1 MNGVVSLRCTEI
13 PPSGRDQNRQDVPQ
27 TLEAFRSVSA
37 YVLLGDPGSGK
48 TTAFKAECAAL
59 GEEAC
64 FVTARNFLA
73 LGLESHPEWRDKT
86 LFIDGLDEV
95 RAESRNLSQSFENV
109 RGRLDVLGKPNFR
122 ISCRVADWLGSN
134 DRTHLEIVSPDSQ
147 VKVLCLN
154 PLSESAIV
162 EILNRRLGKV
172 RAREFVATARERG
185 VDGLLANPQSLT
197 LLATVVD
204 RDRGWPSSRLE
215 TFESA
220 CQQLVREHNE
230 EHRIA
235 RREWEAPPKLMKE
248 AGRMCAL
255 QLISGAAGYTSNSDG
270 GDRDYPSLD
279 QFDGSELQQS
289 ILATKVYTAESD
301 NRFAPVHRHIAE
313 FLGGRY
319 LAQLVEGGLPAS
331 RVISLI
337 AGEDGFVV
345 TEMRGLSAWF
355 AAHSATARA
364 QLIEIDPI
372 GVGLYGDIR
381 NFSLSERRS
390 LLNALSREGTRLDSV
405 WRTAAVFSALVM
417 PDMEPELK
425 RILTSRNRDPDHQ
438 IFTDF
443 VARILSQN
451 VTSPDVSG
459 MLLTIV
465 RDSERWPRVR
475 TAALDAFIG
484 FHNSEAKTSKL
495 KALLAAIQ
503 AGNVIDPDSE
513 LLGTLLAK
521 LYPHDLP
528 PSAVWDYLSEEGAPD
543 LIGRCFV
550 FWDRDLLEKS
560 SDEEVAEL
568 LDNLEKR
575 ILGLRPALT
584 ARHLDGLPS
593 KLLAFGLESHG
604 DALGK
609 KRLYN
614 WLTVGTSWTPDLR
627 DRWYGEGSLRRI
639 RSWLERRPEVQKAV
653 ILEGLYRCP
662 DSDEF
667 RWHAF
672 EVQERLYGSNLPSDF
687 GTSCL
692 NAAVANVHGRP
703 RVAEHL
709 LELACLAYRQQVGN
723 EGLSFELLTEHAQ
736 KNSLLNASLSR
747 LLSPQPIQPSHAEP
761 DSRTLQYAEEERK
774 QREQWRD
781 QVRSHE
787 LALRQNQA
795 TPELLFQL
803 AKHYFGVAFDRDGP
817 KAIEK
822 WLLGDRDLTDS
833 VLEGLRGA
841 IDRLDIPDVKEIL
854 RLHKDS
860 LMHLLAMPFLAG
872 LAELER
878 TDQVDSAQW
887 HEDQIRKAVAFYF
900 CTPHAGY
907 VPEWY
912 RGLLEARAYLVADVQ
927 VKFAI
932 LELRRNS
939 ESVYNLWNLA
949 HDPGHAEVA
958 RLASLALL
966 RAFPNRCTLKQIK
979 SLDYLLWAALQHA
992 DAGSFRSLIDQ
1003 KLSWRTM
1010 NVAQRVRWLAVAAV
1024 VSPGEYEG
1032 RLKDFVEG
1040 HKRRSQFLAEFFSP
1054 ADRVRFSFSDLGS
1067 CFLKLL
1073 IRLIGGYF
1081 GPDEREAGSGW
1092 VTPAMKSSGLV
1103 RNLIQQ
1109 LANIATKS
1117 AGVALAELVSDEA
1130 LVSWHGV
1137 LSHMQHTQDVNR
1149 RDAGFSHPEIAQV
1162 CRTLNND
1169 GPANANDL
1177 AALLMDRLHEIDEQ
1191 IRTGNSD
1198 DWRPYWNEDSYG
1210 RPKSP
1215 KHENSCRDA
1224 ILLYLRSTLPSEVD
1238 AQPEGQY
1245 ANDWRA
1251 DIRVSCRDFQVPIE
1265 IKKNEHRDL
1274 WTACKDQLIDQYTID
1289 PATDGFGI
1297 YLVFWFG
1304 KDCTQAPSFGSPPS
1318 DPQELKNQLRATL
1331 SDGESRKISV
1341 CVIDLSRDL
1350 SRPERE

>member
-13 PPSGRDQNRQDVPQ
+13 PPSGGGPNRDNIPQ
-27 TLEAFRSVSA
+27 TLEVFRSVSA

-64 FVTARNFLA
+64 LVTARNFIA
-73 LGLESHPEWRDKT
+73 LDLKSHPEWRDKT

-95 RAESRNLSQSFENV
+95 RAESRNLSQPFDKV
-109 RGRLDVLGKPNFR
+109 RRRLDALGKPNFR
-122 ISCRVADWLGSN
+122 ISCRVADWLGNN
-134 DRTHLEIVSPDSQ
+134 DRMHLEIVSPDSQ
-147 VKVLCLN
+147 VKVLYLN
-154 PLSESAIV
+154 PLSESDII
-162 EILNRRLGKV
+162 EILNCRLGED
-172 RAREFVATARERG
+172 RAPDFVATARERG

-197 LLATVVD
+197 MLATVVD
-204 RDRGWPSSRLE
+204 RDSGWPSSRLE

-230 EHRIA
+230 EHRNA
-235 RREWEAPPKLMKE
+235 QWESPPKLIGE

-255 QLISGAAGYTSNSDG
+255 QLISGAAGYTSNPDG
-270 GDRDYPSLD
+270 EDRDYPSLD
-279 QFDGSELQQS
+279 QLDGSELQRS
-289 ILATKVYTAESD
+289 ILATKVYNADSD
-301 NRFAPVHRHIAE
+301 NRFAPIHRHIAE

-319 LAQLVEGGLPAS
+319 LAQLVEAGLPAS

-355 AAHSATARA
+355 AAHSTTARA
-364 QLIEIDPI
+364 HLIEIDPI

-390 LLNALSREGTRLDSV
+390 LLTALSREGTRLDSA
-405 WRTAAVFSALVM
+405 WRTAAVFGPLVT

-425 RILTSRNRDPDHQ
+425 RILTNSNRDPDHQ
-438 IFTDF
+438 ILTDF

-451 VTSPDVSG
+451 VTSPDLSG
-459 MLLTIV
+459 ILLRIV

-484 FHNSEAKTSKL
+484 SHKSEDKTSKL
-495 KALLAAIQ
+495 KALLADIQ
-503 AGNVIDPDSE
+503 AGNVVDPDSE
-513 LLGTLLAK
+513 LLGRLLAK

-543 LIGRCFV
+543 LIGRCLV

-568 LDNLEKR
+568 LDHLEKR
-575 ILGLRPALT
+575 ILGLWPALE

-593 KLLAFGLESHG
+593 KLLASGLESHG

-609 KRLYN
+609 ERLYN
-614 WLTVGTSWTPDLR
+614 WLSVGTSSTLDRR
-627 DRWYGEGSLRRI
+627 DRWYGEESLRRI
-639 RSWLERRPEVQKAV
+639 RSWLERRPELQKAV
-653 ILEGLYRCP
+653 ILEGLDRCP

-667 RWHAF
+667 RLHAF

-687 GTSCL
+687 GTWCL
-692 NAAVANVHGRP
+692 NEALANVQGRP

-723 EGLSFELLTEHAQ
+723 EGLSFELLKEHAE

-747 LLSPQPIQPSHAEP
+747 LISLESIQSSQAEA
-761 DSRTLQYAEEERK
+761 DSRTSQYAAEERK
-774 QREQWRD
+774 QKEQWRD

-787 LALRQNQA
+787 LDLRQNQA
-795 TPELLFQL
+795 APGLLFRL
-803 AKHYFGVAFDRDGP
+803 ATQYFGHFFDGDGP
-817 KAIEK
+817 KAIEEG
-822 WLLGDRDLTDS
+822 LLGDRDLTNS
-833 VLEGLRGA
+833 ALEGLRGA
-841 IDRLDIPDVKEIL
+841 IDRPDVPDAKEIL
-854 RLHKDS
+854 RLRKNS
-860 LMHLLAMPFLAG
+860 LRHPLAMPFLAG
-872 LAELER
+872 LAEIER
-878 TDQVDSAQW
+878 TDQVDPSQW
-887 HEDQIRKAVAFYF
+887 HEDQIRKALAFYF
-900 CTPHAGY
+900 CTPHAAY
-907 VPEWY
+907 LPAWY
-912 RGLLEARAYLVADVQ
+912 RRFLETRAHLVADVQ
-927 VKFAI
+927 VEFAI
-932 LELRRNS
+932 SEFRRS
-939 ESVYNLWNLA
+939 REGVYNLWNLA
-949 HDPGHAEVA
+949 HDPEHAEIA
-958 RLASLALL
+958 RLASLVLL
-966 RAFPNRCTLKQIK
+966 RTFPNRCSLKQIK

-992 DAGSFRSLIDQ
+992 DAGAFRSLIDR
-1003 KLSWRTM
+1003 KLSRRTM

-1024 VSPGEYEG
+1024 VFPGEYDD
-1032 RLKDFVEG
+1032 RLGDFVEG

-1054 ADRVRFSFSDLGS
+1054 EDRVRFSFSDLDS

-1073 IRLIGGYF
+1073 IRLIGRHF
-1081 GPDEREAGSGW
+1081 GPDEWGSGSGW
-1092 VTPAMKSSGLV
+1092 VTPAMKSSALV

-1109 LANIATKS
+1109 LANLATKS

-1130 LVSWHGV
+1130 LVSWHGL
-1137 LSHMQHTQDVNR
+1137 LSHMQHTQDVIC
-1149 RDAGFSHPEIAQV
+1149 RDAGFSHPDIAQV

-1169 GPANANDL
+1169 GPANAADL
-1177 AALLMDRLHEIDEQ
+1177 AALLTDRLHEIDEQ
-1191 IRTGNSD
+1191 IRTSNAD

-1210 RPKSP
+1210 QAQSP
-1215 KHENSCRDA
+1215 KHESSCRDA
-1224 ILLYLRSTLPSEVD
+1224 ILLHLRRTLPSEVD
-1238 AQPEGQY
+1238 AQPEGHY
-1245 ANDWRA
+1245 ANDTRA
-1251 DIRVSCRDFQVPIE
+1251 DIRVSCRDFEVPIE

-1274 WTACKDQLIDQYTID
+1274 WTACKAQLIKKYTID
-1289 PATDGFGI
+1289 PATGGFGI
-1297 YLVFWFG
+1297 YLVLWFG
-1304 KDCTQAPSFGSPPS
+1304 KDCTQAPSLGNLPS

-1341 CVIDLSRDL
+1341 CVLDLSRGR